1 MKKSLIK
8 LGGTTEK
15 LRTIRPKIIGR
26 MVLFEKKNR
35 LFKNITIWKYK
46 EVKMKEEIA
55 EIQTR
60 AMEEIAQ
67 VTDVKQL
74 NDVRVKYL
82 GKKGELTA
90 VLRGMGAL
98 SAEERPVI
106 GSLVNVVRDELEGA
120 IAKKE
125 EAFEKAELKEKLQKE
140 TIDITLPA
148 TKVKRG
154 SKHPINRIIE
164 EVEDLFVSMG
174 YDVVTG
180 PELETDE
187 YCFERLNLPK
197 GHPARDMQD
206 SFYITTE
213 YLLRTQTSSV
223 QARTMMENTEKTPI
237 RVICPGKTYRR
248 DDDATHS
255 HQFGQVEGLVI
266 DENISLADLKGT
278 LEVFVK
284 KMLGENSTLR
294 FRPSYF
300 PFTEPSYE
308 VDVSCFKCGG
318 KGCNLCK
325 QTGWIEILGSG
336 MVHPNVL
343 KMNGYDPEKYT
354 GFAFGTGLDRLAMFK
369 YGIPDIRLLYQ
380 NDIRFLKQFD
390 RMD

>member
-1 MKKSLIK
+1 
-8 LGGTTEK
+8 
-15 LRTIRPKIIGR
+15 
-26 MVLFEKKNR
+26 
-35 LFKNITIWKYK
+35 
-46 EVKMKEEIA
+46 MKEQIEQIRKNA
-55 EIQTR
+55 T
-60 AMEEIAQ
+60 EEVSK
-67 VTDVKQL
+67 VTDAKEL
-74 NDVRVKYL
+74 NDIRVKYL

-106 GSLVNVVRDELEGA
+106 GSLVNVVRDELEKL
-120 IAKKE
+120 ISEKE
-125 EAFEKAELKEKLQKE
+125 EFYKQEELNRKLETEK
-140 TIDITLPA
+140 IDITLPA

-154 SKHPINRIIE
+154 SKHPLNRIIE

-174 YDVVTG
+174 YDVVDG

-206 SFYITTE
+206 SFYVTPE
-213 YLLRTQTSSV
+213 YLLRTQTSAV
-223 QARTMMENTEKTPI
+223 QARVMMANEEKKPI
-237 RVICPGKTYRR
+237 RVICPGKVYRR

-255 HQFGQVEGLVI
+255 HQFAQVEGLVI
-266 DENISLADLKGT
+266 DKNISLADLKGT
-278 LEVFVK
+278 LEVFMK
-284 KMLGENSTLR
+284 KMLGENTQLR

-308 VDVSCFKCGG
+308 VDVTCFKCGG

-325 QTGWIEILGSG
+325 QTGWIELLGSG
-336 MVHPNVL
+336 IVHPNVL

-369 YGIPDIRLLYQ
+369 YGITDIRLLYQ
-380 NDIRFLKQFD
+380 NDVRFLNEFD

>member
-1 MKKSLIK
+1 
-8 LGGTTEK
+8 
-15 LRTIRPKIIGR
+15 
-26 MVLFEKKNR
+26 
-35 LFKNITIWKYK
+35 
-46 EVKMKEEIA
+46 MKEEIEKITKLA
-55 EIQTR
+55 KEQI
-60 AMEEIAQ
+60 EKSI
-67 VTDVKQL
+67 DLKQL
-74 NDVRVKYL
+74 DDIRVKCL

-90 VLRGMGAL
+90 ILRGMGEIA
-98 SAEERPVI
+98 AEQRPII
-106 GSLVNVVRDELEGA
+106 GEMVNKVRDELENL
-120 IAKKE
+120 IKEKE
-125 EAFEKAELKEKLQKE
+125 EDFKAEMLKAELQKEK
-140 TIDITLPA
+140 IDITLPA
-148 TKVKRG
+148 TKIKRG
-154 SKHPINRIIE
+154 SKHPVNRIIE
-164 EVEDLFVSMG
+164 EIEDLFVSMG
-174 YDVVTG
+174 YDVVDG

-206 SFYITTE
+206 SFYVTTE
-213 YLLRTQTSSV
+213 YLLRTQTSAV
-223 QARTMMENTEKTPI
+223 QARVMMANEEKTPI

-266 DENISLADLKGT
+266 DKDISLADLKGT
-278 LEVFVK
+278 LEVFVH
-284 KMLGENSTLR
+284 KMLGENLELR

-318 KGCNLCK
+318 KGCSLCK

-369 YGIPDIRLLYQ
+369 FEIPDIRLLYT
-380 NDIRFLKQFD
+380 NDIRFLNQFD
-390 RMD
+390 RKDD